1 MVHIPRCYLLAFSV
15 LACSACGTSPKLSGP
30 QQRTPA
36 LAEPSE
42 RELARFLLTPVFDI
56 LDCTQQGFIEAGEVD
71 EHLSFM
77 FTPLD
82 RDQSMAITPDE
93 FVLASR
99 SEDRRMQEAVF
110 SLADQN
116 ADGRLTVMEYRIRLM
131 SMINSADDNGDGE
144 VTQQELA
151 AMPASGIT
159 TSN

>member
-1 MVHIPRCYLLAFSV
+1 M
-15 LACSACGTSPKLSGP
+15 
-30 QQRTPA
+30 
-36 LAEPSE
+36 
-42 RELARFLLTPVFDI
+42 
-56 LDCTQQGFIEAGEVD
+56 D

-159 TSN
+159 N